1 MVKAIGGKLGKL
13 FSVILASMLLIGCAF
28 MFTACE
34 SKRPE
39 ISMDI
44 SFNGETYTLNY
55 KLYRDLYSQTVAHY
69 IELVDL
75 GYYNGTVIHD
85 FKTGDRMIGGGYTYD
100 DIENGDVMDDLR
112 EIGYDSFTTNE
123 SGEVSLKNITVWKD
137 ADRTAATNRL
147 HGEFSD
153 NGFSIDNGTGLSNTY
168 GALGTYS
175 YVAKNEETLVTYK
188 HSSSDKYR
196 PSEYYKNSFT
206 SLFYIYTS
214 TSSASAGNYCVFGEL
229 ADDASDEA
237 LEALMD
243 AIDAYV
249 EDKELD
255 TFYETEEDVPLND
268 KYLDEGEYVDLN
280 VPVAKIVIEEVRV
293 TKY

>member
-1 MVKAIGGKLGKL
+1 MVKTLGGKLAKAL
-13 FSVILASMLLIGCAF
+13 SVILAAALLAGCLAF
-28 MFTACE
+28 AACTG
-34 SKRPE
+34 SHPE
-39 ISMDI
+39 IEMRI
-44 SFNGETYTLNY
+44 TFNGEEYNLTYR
-55 KLYRDLYSQTVAHY
+55 LYRNYYRQTVDHY
-69 IELVDL
+69 MELIEADFFD
-75 GYYNGTVIHD
+75 GTVISD
-85 FKTGDRMIGGGYTYD
+85 YQTDRMIGGGYRY
-100 DIENGDVMDDLR
+100 EGDGDELIALDY
-112 EIGYDSFTTNE
+112 EGATTDAEGN
-123 SGEVSLKNITVWKD
+123 VTLKNITVWED
-137 ADRTAATNRL
+137 AERTAPTNRL
-147 HGEFSD
+147 HGEIAG
-153 NGFSIDNGTGLSNTY
+153 NGFSVEDGGLTNTF
-168 GALGTYS
+168 GALGTYT
-175 YVAKNEETLVTYK
+175 YVSSKAKDTFTYK
-188 HSSSDKYR
+188 YSGIDGYGE
-196 PSEYYKNSFT
+196 SEYYKNSFT

-214 TSSASAGNYCVFGEL
+214 TSSASAGTYCVFGEL